1 MTSLPVS
8 RVPVEKQ
15 TPIASLRGLSA
26 ALARALGELGV
37 GGNDLST
44 LLAEAV
50 EAECI
55 LCRITVSGTDLIS
68 TCLAGDADPAGVN
81 EKLARLRLGY
91 CCRKGCPSSYYVVR
105 FAPRSGIEWSELWD
119 RAQPGLGLP
128 KGAAPDEDAPP
139 TSLWRNL
146 IPVTWLERAPKLIIL
161 GVVSLLVLGL
171 LIIGG
176 CRPDLLHKS
185 RVFRVSGVERLPVDT
200 SVQGE

>member
-1 MTSLPVS
+1 M
-8 RVPVEKQ
+8 
-15 TPIASLRGLSA
+15 A
-26 ALARALGELGV
+26 
-37 GGNDLST
+37 T

-68 TCLAGDADPAGVN
+68 MGLRGDTDATGVH
-81 EKLARLRLGY
+81 EKLVRLRLGY
-91 CCRKGCPSSYYVVR
+91 CCRRGCPSSYYVVR
-105 FAPRSGIEWSELWD
+105 FAPRPDIEWSELWD
-119 RAQPGLGLP
+119 RAQPCLGLP
-128 KGAAPDEDAPP
+128 APSEEVPP
-139 TSLWRNL
+139 TAFWRNL
-146 IPVTWLERAPKLIIL
+146 IPVVWLERTRRPIIF

-185 RVFRVSGVERLPVDT
+185 RVFIVSGVERLPADP